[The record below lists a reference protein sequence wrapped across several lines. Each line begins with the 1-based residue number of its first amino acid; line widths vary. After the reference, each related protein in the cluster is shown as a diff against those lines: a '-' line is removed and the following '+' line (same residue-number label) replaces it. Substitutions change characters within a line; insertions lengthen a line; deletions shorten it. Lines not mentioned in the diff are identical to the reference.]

1 MKKSL
6 TRSSIISNLEH
17 ILNNSS
23 PVLVRLYILHCN
35 DRVILF
41 INEILVN
48 VSKGT
53 LTATSHQATSL
64 LQYKVEIDS
73 LFNLIKP
80 SSNTKKRSSSSSP
93 SSKSI
98 IVPKKS
104 ITRQRAILCTA
115 KGVKLLKLLLGLV
128 VVKPSSVDNLLSFE

>member
-6 TRSSIISNLEH
+6 DRSSIVSNLEH
-17 ILNNSS
+17 ILNNST
-23 PVLVRLYILHCN
+23 PILVRLYILHCN

-53 LTATSHQATSL
+53 LSLTSRQATSL
-64 LQYKVEIDS
+64 LQYKVEIDR

-80 SSNTKKRSSSSSP
+80 SSNTKKSSSSS
-93 SSKSI
+93 SRTI

-104 ITRQRAILCTA
+104 ITRQRVVLGTA

-128 VVKPSSVDNLLSFE
+128 VVKQSSDDNLVSFE